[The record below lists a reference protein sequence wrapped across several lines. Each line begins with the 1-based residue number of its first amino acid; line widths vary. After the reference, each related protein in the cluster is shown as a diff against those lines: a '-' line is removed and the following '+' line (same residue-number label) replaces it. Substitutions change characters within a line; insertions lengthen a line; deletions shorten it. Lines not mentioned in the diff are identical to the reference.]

1 LNVTIVLQHIVD
13 AITVG
18 GLYALASL
26 GIGLIFGI
34 MRLINFAHGEFIMVG
49 GYLLLLLMSQW
60 FPLMVLGMCVIII
73 LLAVVTERVA
83 FRPVRGADPATMLVT
98 SFALSF
104 FLQHLFVM
112 LFGARPKGIDIAPK
126 LMKHFLFLGL
136 RIPKLH
142 LVTITV
148 TGGLLI
154 GLALFLKH
162 TDFGIQMRAAAED
175 FKTARILGV
184 RANLVISVAFA
195 ISGLLAAAV
204 SLLFVAQT
212 GTLTPRM
219 GVQLVIIAFVATII
233 GGMGS
238 LVGAVLGGFLVGA
251 LTVGLQALLPMT
263 VRPFWEA
270 FVFVIIILV
279 LLWRPQGILRV
290 RAVQERV

>member
-1 LNVTIVLQHIVD
+1 MTILLQHIVD

-18 GLYALASL
+18 GLYALAAL

-49 GYLLLLLMSQW
+49 GYSLLLLLSQW
-60 FPLMVLGMCVIII
+60 APVMVLGMSAIVI

-83 FRPVRGADPATMLVT
+83 FRPVRSADPTTMLVT
-98 SFALSF
+98 SFAVSF

-112 LFGARPKGIDIAPK
+112 LFGARPKGIDIMPV
-126 LMKHFLFLGL
+126 LMKHFVFLGL

-142 LVTITV
+142 VVTISV
-148 TGGLLI
+148 TGVLLA
-154 GLALFLKH
+154 GLAIFLKR

-175 FKTARILGV
+175 FKAARLLGV

-195 ISGLLAAAV
+195 LSGLLAAAV
-204 SLLFVAQT
+204 SVLFVAQT

-219 GVQLVIIAFVATII
+219 GVELIFIAFVSTII

-238 LVGAVLGGFLVGA
+238 LVGAVIGGFFVGA
-251 LTVGLQALLPMT
+251 LTVVLQALLPAGI
-263 VRPFWEA
+263 RPFWEA
-270 FVFVIIILV
+270 FVFGIIILV
-279 LLWRPQGILRV
+279 LLWRPQGLLRV
-290 RAVQERV
+290 RAVQERI